1 MARRW
6 GAWTLASLALATT
19 AACGSRGH
27 PVTTPDQAIAAA
39 QDALIGSP
47 EAAGPFK
54 VVRKPDTW
62 DVSVSSPG
70 KTTTVYVSAKNGRSI
85 VYTDEVR
92 EVRVVKTTSPQPSH

>member
-62 DVSVSSPG
+62 EVSTSSPG
-70 KTTTVYVSAKNGRSI
+70 QAVTVYVSVKNGRTI

-92 EVRVVKTTSPQPSH
+92 DVGLVKTPVPPRRD